1 MEPPDQQ
8 PITVSQDDDDLAD
21 ERQVLLGLAVLGLI
35 GGALVGVIGS
45 AFRWLLIEGDRTRVD
60 LVGWAKELPL
70 PPVMGIL
77 IPVFTAAVCV
87 AIARAMVVKVPAA
100 SGSGVQRVEA
110 AMKGQLEPESV
121 RILPVKFIGGVLGIS
136 AGMVLGR
143 EGPLVQ
149 MGASIGSKLGRM
161 LGLDRLSSYSMEAS
175 LAGAGLAVAF
185 NAPTGGSIFVFEE
198 LTKSFRLRLVIPT
211 LIGTATAITISRWVL
226 GDKASFLVGDVT
238 PYSALAFLGFA
249 IFGVIVG
256 LLGAFYNLTVVWFMD
271 AFDSIKRIPLLVKA
285 ALVGAF
291 IGGIAWFA
299 PNLVGGGTNITQQM
313 ISASPG
319 LWAVLGIL
327 VVRWLLGPLSYSVGT
342 PGGLFAPL
350 LALGALCGALF
361 AGSINALSPGSLN
374 VTAFAVVGMSVFF
387 AAVVRAPLT
396 GIVIV
401 AEMAAT
407 TELLVPSL
415 LACAFAV
422 LTTTVM
428 KSEPIYD
435 TLRRRM
441 LEREPGK
448 PATKPQ

>member
-1 MEPPDQQ
+1 MPQPDDQ
-8 PITVSQDDDDLAD
+8 PIDLANDDDNIAD
-21 ERQVLLGLAVLGLI
+21 ERQVLLGLTVLALI
-35 GGALVGVIGS
+35 GGALVGLVGS
-45 AFRWLLIEGDRTRVD
+45 AFRWLLTEGDQARVN
-60 LVGWAKELPL
+60 LVDWAQRW
-70 PPVMGIL
+70 PVLGIL

-87 AIARAMVVKVPAA
+87 LIARAMVIPVPAA

-110 AMKGQLEPESV
+110 AMKGQVEPESV
-121 RILPVKFIGGVLGIS
+121 RILPVKFAGGVLGIS

-149 MGASIGSKLGRM
+149 MGASIGSKLGRI
-161 LGLDRLSSYSMEAS
+161 LGMDRLSSYSLEAS

-198 LTKSFRLRLVIPT
+198 LTKSFKLRLVVPT
-211 LIGTATAITISRWVL
+211 LVGTATAITISRAIL
-226 GDKASFLVGDVT
+226 GDDPSFLVGDLPNYT
-238 PYSALAFLGFA
+238 AFGFLAFA

-256 LLGAFYNLTVVWFMD
+256 ALGAGYNLTVVWFMD

-299 PNLVGGGTNITQQM
+299 PALVGGGDNITQQM

-319 LWAVLGIL
+319 LWAILGIL
-327 VVRWLLGPLSYSVGT
+327 VVRWILGPLSYSVGT

-361 AGSINALSPGSLN
+361 VGAVHLVFPDSLN
-374 VTAFAVVGMSVFF
+374 VTAFAIVGMSVFF
-387 AAVVRAPLT
+387 AAVVRAPVT
-396 GIVIV
+396 GLVIV

-415 LACAFAV
+415 VACGFAV
-422 LTTTVM
+422 VTTTLM

-435 TLRRRM
+435 TLRHRM
-441 LEREPGK
+441 LEREK
-448 PATKPQ
+448 IQTAPASDAT